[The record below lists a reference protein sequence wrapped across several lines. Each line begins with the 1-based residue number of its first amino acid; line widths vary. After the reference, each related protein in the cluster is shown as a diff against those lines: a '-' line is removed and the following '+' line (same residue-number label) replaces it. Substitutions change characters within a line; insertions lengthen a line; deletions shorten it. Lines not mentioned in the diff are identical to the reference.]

1 MSKDAYELNQAQ
13 ASALAKQV
21 LRQEKEAIAELAEG
35 LDEAFWA
42 CARLLS
48 ECTGLIWVT
57 GVGTS
62 AAIGSRFA
70 HILTD
75 CGARSMFLT
84 PMDGLHGHS
93 AVMTADDLM
102 VAMSRG
108 GESEE
113 VDQMVQIANQR
124 GVTTIALVHNTDST
138 VACSCQY
145 VLPVRSK
152 QEYELMGYVATTS
165 TVVFAAMCD
174 ALSAVVLDAKGYT
187 PEQLGQ
193 THPGGAVGRA
203 LKSSE
208 KSQGDP
214 EQ

>member
-1 MSKDAYELNQAQ
+1 MSASVNELDQ
-13 ASALAKQV
+13 STALALARQIM
-21 LRQEKEAIAELAEG
+21 RQEMAAISELAEG
-35 LDEAFWA
+35 LDETFWT

-48 ECTGLIWVT
+48 DCPGLIWIT

-62 AAIGSRFA
+62 MAVGSRFA

-84 PMDGLHGHS
+84 PADGLHGHS
-93 AVMTADDLM
+93 AVMMPDDLL

-108 GESEE
+108 GGSSE
-113 VDQMVQIANQR
+113 VNQMAELANRR
-124 GVTTIALVHNTDST
+124 GVTTIAFVHNTESPLAQ
-138 VACSCQY
+138 VCRY
-145 VLPVRSK
+145 VLPIRSK

-165 TVVFAAMCD
+165 TVAFSAMCD
-174 ALSAVVLDAKGYT
+174 ALSAVVLEVKGYT

-203 LKSSE
+203 LTSSQ
-208 KSQGDP
+208 KR
-214 EQ
+214 